1 MDTNYKRV
9 VIKAGTRVLTG
20 DSTSE
25 ILDHGRM
32 ADLVSQLC
40 QLNSDND
47 TEVLLVSSGAI
58 AAGREILGQ
67 ASNSN
72 QIRNIINRQML
83 AAVGQGRLI
92 HLYQELFGTKN
103 VQVAQTLLTVNDISD
118 RHSYLNLRN
127 TLLGLLELKIIPI
140 LNENDVV
147 AVDEIG
153 EVFGDNDRLSALV
166 ATLVD
171 ADLLVILTDID
182 GLYTSDPRT
191 NTEANLVHVVEQIDS
206 SIESMVGEHL
216 NPLSRGGM
224 FTKIQAA
231 RLVTAA
237 GIPMIICN
245 GYSNNSILKSVDGN
259 TDGTFFSPAG
269 EKLELRKRWM
279 LSRVTDSARGEI
291 LIDQG
296 AVNALA
302 ENHVSLLPAGI
313 IDVRGKFERGEILF
327 ISDNTGSHVA
337 CGIANYSSSD
347 ITSIRGFRSDR
358 ILDLL
363 GYYFGQEVVHRNN
376 LVLL

>member
-9 VIKAGTRVLTG
+9 VIKAGTSVLTG

-40 QLNSDND
+40 QLNLDND

-67 ASNSN
+67 SPNSN

-92 HLYQELFGTKN
+92 HIYQELFGTKS
-103 VQVAQTLLTVNDISD
+103 VQVAQTLLTVNDISE

-191 NTEANLVHVVEQIDS
+191 NSEANLIPVVEQIDS

-245 GYSNNSILKSVDGN
+245 GNSNNSILNAVDGN
-259 TDGTFFSPAG
+259 TNGTFFSPAG

-279 LSRVTDSARGEI
+279 LSRVTDSERGEI

-296 AVNALA
+296 AVKALV

-327 ISDNTGSHVA
+327 ITDNTGNHVA

-347 ITSIRGFRSDR
+347 ITSIKGFRSDR

>member
-9 VIKAGTRVLTG
+9 VIKAGTSVLTG

-40 QLNSDND
+40 QLNLDND

-67 ASNSN
+67 SPNSN

-92 HLYQELFGTKN
+92 HIYQELFGTKS
-103 VQVAQTLLTVNDISD
+103 VQVAQTLLTVNDISE

-171 ADLLVILTDID
+171 ADLLVILTDIN

-191 NTEANLVHVVEQIDS
+191 HSEANLIPVVEQIDS

-245 GYSNNSILKSVDGN
+245 GNSNNSILNAVDGN

-279 LSRVTDSARGEI
+279 LSRVTDSERGEI

-296 AVNALA
+296 AVKALV

-327 ISDNTGSHVA
+327 ITDNAGNHVA

-347 ITSIRGFRSDR
+347 ITSIKGFRSDR

>member
-9 VIKAGTRVLTG
+9 VIKAGTSVLTG

-32 ADLVSQLC
+32 TDLVSQLC
-40 QLNSDND
+40 QLNLDND

-67 ASNSN
+67 SPNSN
-72 QIRNIINRQML
+72 QTRNIINRQML

-92 HLYQELFGTKN
+92 HLYQELFGIKS
-103 VQVAQTLLTVNDISD
+103 VQVAKTLLTVNDISE

-191 NTEANLVHVVEQIDS
+191 NAEATLVPVVELIDS

-237 GIPMIICN
+237 GIPMISCN
-245 GYSNNSILKSVDGN
+245 GNSNDSILKAVDGN
-259 TDGTFFSPAG
+259 TNGTFFSPAG

-279 LSRVTDSARGEI
+279 LSRVTDSERGEI

-296 AVNALA
+296 AVTALV

-313 IDVRGKFERGEILF
+313 IDVRGKF
-327 ISDNTGSHVA
+327 
-337 CGIANYSSSD
+337 
-347 ITSIRGFRSDR
+347 
-358 ILDLL
+358 
-363 GYYFGQEVVHRNN
+363 
-376 LVLL
+376 